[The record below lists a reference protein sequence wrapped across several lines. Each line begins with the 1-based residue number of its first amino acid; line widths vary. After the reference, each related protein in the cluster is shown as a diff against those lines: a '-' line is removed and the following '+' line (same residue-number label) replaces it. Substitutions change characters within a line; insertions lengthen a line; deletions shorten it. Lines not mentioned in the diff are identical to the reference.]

1 MGTHKSYRDWP
12 VYQLAVETAMRIH
25 DLTKK
30 FPADERVGMVEPLR
44 RASRGVCAVIAES
57 WRKRRYRSRFLAKLS
72 DAEGLAEETR
82 VWLEF
87 AARCEYMTA
96 QTAKELDDVYLHVID
111 GVSGII
117 WDPEH
122 WYTNRTGVE
131 TESLL
136 QPADEPP
143 HKTLE

>member
-1 MGTHKSYRDWP
+1 
-12 VYQLAVETAMRIH
+12 
-25 DLTKK
+25 
-30 FPADERVGMVEPLR
+30 
-44 RASRGVCAVIAES
+44 
-57 WRKRRYRSRFLAKLS
+57 
-72 DAEGLAEETR
+72 
-82 VWLEF
+82 
-87 AARCEYMTA
+87 MTA

-122 WYTNRTGVE
+122 WYTNRTGAE